1 LRIHSSDTTSLVLAA
16 VAAVVAVT
24 CASAR
29 QERRASAPAPAPT
42 PPAATAG
49 ASAAPVASAA
59 PAASAPE
66 VAPAVDAAAPP
77 EHHELDRFRVAL
89 AALAAKKRKEPVRVL
104 WLGDSHTAADFWTD
118 AARQPLQK
126 KYGNGG
132 PGYVMVGLAA
142 YRHEGV
148 RVLSEGSWRREPS
161 APAGSAH
168 QLDGVFGLG
177 GQRVLPASQD
187 ARAAVMLNKGAVTG
201 GARFTVVYRAK
212 EPDKLRL
219 SIRGGKS
226 ETVGWKDGS
235 VSSGSTFRRVTLD
248 GDDAAAFDIAV
259 AGGAPEILGVFVES
273 RTPGVV
279 LDTLGINGARAA
291 TPLAWDAAAWAAEA
305 KARAPS
311 LFVLAYGTNEAA
323 GAWKVSRYENSL
335 EDLAKRVQAALP
347 DTDCLVVGPPD
358 MAATGG
364 GSRPRVIEHDA
375 AARAVASRV
384 GCAFFSSFDAM
395 GGEGSYARWA
405 RETPPLAA
413 GDGVHLRAAGYAR
426 LGEQVA
432 EALLSTQGGVAPR

>member
-1 LRIHSSDTTSLVLAA
+1 LRIRSSDSTSLALAA

-29 QERRASAPAPAPT
+29 QERRAAPPAPAPV
-42 PPAATAG
+42 
-49 ASAAPVASAA
+49 AAPVGSPSSTPEA
-59 PAASAPE
+59 PAAPTASVAE
-66 VAPAVDAAAPP
+66 VPPSVDAAVAP
-77 EHHELDRFRVAL
+77 EHHELDRFRAAL
-89 AALAAKKRKEPVRVL
+89 ATLAAKKRKEPVRVL

-118 AARQPLQK
+118 AVRQPLQK

-161 APAGSAH
+161 APAGSAR
-168 QLDGVFGLG
+168 QLDGIFGLG

-187 ARAAVMLNKGAVTG
+187 ARAAVMLSKGAVSG

-219 SIRGGKS
+219 SVRNGKS
-226 ETVGWKDGS
+226 EIVGWKDGS
-235 VSSGSTFRRVTLD
+235 VAPGSTFRRVTLE
-248 GDDAAAFDIAV
+248 GDDGAALDIAV
-259 AGGAPEILGVFVES
+259 AGGAPEILGIFAES
-273 RTPGVV
+273 RSPGVV

-291 TPLAWDAAAWAAEA
+291 TPLAWDAAAWATEA

-323 GAWKVSRYENSL
+323 GAWKVTRYEKSL

-347 DTDCLVVGPPD
+347 DTDCLIVGPPD
-358 MAATGG
+358 MAAAGG

-375 AARAVASRV
+375 AARAVAGRV
-384 GCAFFSSFDAM
+384 GCAYFSSFDAM

-405 RETPPLAA
+405 KETPPLAA
-413 GDGVHLRAAGYAR
+413 GDGVHLRAGGYAR
-426 LGEQVA
+426 LGEKIA
-432 EALLSTQGGVAPR
+432 EALLSGQRGASPR